1 MNAFLICFMRKFGLR
16 VKLVQIFQKYAE
28 ILIMSPNKEG
38 IINVAK
44 LKAYAFAFQEIQSP
58 RGP

>member
-28 ILIMSPNKEG
+28 ILIMSPNKED

-44 LKAYAFAFQEIQSP
+44 P
-58 RGP
+58 N

>member
-1 MNAFLICFMRKFGLR
+1 MRKFGLR

-28 ILIMSPNKEG
+28 ILIMSPNKED

-44 LKAYAFAFQEIQSP
+44 P
-58 RGP
+58 N